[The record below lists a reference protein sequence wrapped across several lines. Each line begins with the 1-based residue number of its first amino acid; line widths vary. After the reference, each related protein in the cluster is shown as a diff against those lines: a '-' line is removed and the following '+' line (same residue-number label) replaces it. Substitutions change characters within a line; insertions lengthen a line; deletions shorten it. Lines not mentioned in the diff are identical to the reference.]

1 MKFFPSCLK
10 DIQGPVGL
18 ALALLLAACSDSP
31 TPGPAVSAVATDVS
45 FEVAKSPNDRRDYR
59 ALVLENGMKVVLVSD
74 PATEKAAAAV
84 DVDAGSNSN
93 PDDFPGLAHFLEH
106 MLFLGTEA
114 YPAAGEYQEFI
125 TSRGGSNNAYTAHE
139 NTNYYFDIDS
149 PHLEP
154 ALDRFSQF
162 FIAPLFTQDY
172 VDRERNAVHSE
183 YQSGLQDDGRRAYS
197 ALQQIINPSHP
208 LSRFSVGSLDTL
220 QDREGMA
227 LRDAL
232 LQHYEEFYSA
242 EHMSVAIIGRESLD
256 ELENLARRYFGQ
268 VARRGAGVPA
278 VTESLFS
285 AGTLPALLEISPV
298 RDQRS
303 LTFTFPIPSMQEHYK
318 AKPLQYLGNV
328 LGHEG
333 EGSLLSLLRK
343 QGWAN
348 GLSAGGGFAYRD
360 AATFTVN
367 VALTEAGV
375 EHVDEI
381 SALVFRF
388 IALVREEGIHEWL
401 FDEQRLMADLA
412 FRFQEPANPRSLVSS
427 LSRRLQEY
435 PPAEIITAPY
445 AYEEWQPDLLEAV
458 LDHLRPDNL
467 LMTFTSRTVETDTLD
482 TWYGTAYRFS
492 PLAQERL
499 EAWQHHPLETELAIA
514 APNPF
519 LPEDLAL
526 KPLLEAPLPEGVNP
540 ATVKPALVHD
550 EGGIRVWFR
559 QDAEFRVPRANFFV
573 YAMTPLFSETL
584 RSSLLAS
591 FVMSLVNDQLNEFSY
606 PANLAGS
613 FFGINA
619 RSRGFTLSVNGYSD
633 KQEVLLEELLRSLGA
648 AEFEQERFDI
658 IKTEMLRGWQ
668 NAALRTPYIR
678 LFDEVRA
685 LLVEPYWPEEEKIA
699 EVANI
704 TLQEVKDF
712 VPRLLEG
719 LRLDVLYHGNVVPD
733 DLNRMLPLL
742 ERYLQVDADAELP
755 SYGTVVKLPESA
767 RIVQELEIDHEDSA
781 IVIYRQGPDDSL
793 RTRALMQLLGTMLS
807 TPFYDTLRT
816 QEQLGYIVN
825 AGTMQLLDTSG
836 LIMYIESPA
845 TDPLLLEARID
856 VFLAGYAERMSAMDL
871 EFFEGIKAG
880 LLTSLRE
887 PPQRLNALSNRY
899 WSDILTGDFDEDST
913 LQLANAIE
921 ALVLGEILELYR
933 DHVARASG
941 RVVARSAGKAMRE
954 DFEAARQEQAD
965 TIVLHGFADYRRFKQ
980 QSEHYEFR

>member
-1 MKFFPSCLK
+1 MKSFPIYPKAISVFCSLT
-10 DIQGPVGL
+10 
-18 ALALLLAACSDSP
+18 LALLLAACSDSP
-31 TPGPAVSAVATDVS
+31 TAQSTAIPAAATID
-45 FEVAKSPNDRRDYR
+45 VAKSPNDRRDYR
-59 ALVLENGMKVVLVSD
+59 ALVLENGMKVVLISD

-84 DVDAGSNSN
+84 DVDAGSNSD

-149 PHLEP
+149 PWLEP
-154 ALDRFSQF
+154 ALDRFAQF

-197 ALQQIINPSHP
+197 VLKQVINPAHS
-208 LSRFSVGSLDTL
+208 LARFSVGSLDTL
-220 QDREGMA
+220 QDRESMS

-232 LQHYEEFYSA
+232 LKQYHDFYSA
-242 EHMSVAIIGRESLD
+242 EHMSVAVIGRESLD
-256 ELENLARRYFGQ
+256 ELESMVRSHFGQ
-268 VARRGAGVPA
+268 VARRGAGV
-278 VTESLFS
+278 TTDMESLFS
-285 AGTLPALLEISPV
+285 NDTLPALLEISPI

-303 LTFTFPIPSMQEHYK
+303 LTFTFPIPLMQEHYK
-318 AKPLQYLGNV
+318 AKPLQYLGNM

-360 AATFTVN
+360 AATFAVN

-388 IALVREEGIHEWL
+388 ITLVREEGIHEWL

-435 PPAEIITAPY
+435 PAAELISAPY
-445 AYEEWQPDLLEAV
+445 AYEDWQPALLEAV
-458 LDHLRPDNL
+458 LDHLRPDNV
-467 LMTFTSRTVETDTLD
+467 LMTFTSRTVTPDTTDP
-482 TWYGTAYRFS
+482 WYGAGYRFT
-492 PLAQERL
+492 PLEQERL
-499 EAWQHHPLETELAIA
+499 QAWQHHPLQTELAIA

-540 ATVKPALVHD
+540 ATVKPALLRD
-550 EGGIRVWFR
+550 AGGIRVWFR
-559 QDAEFRVPRANFFV
+559 QDAEFLVPRANFFV
-573 YAMTPLFSETL
+573 YAMTPLFSESL
-584 RSSLLAS
+584 RSSLLAA

-613 FFGINA
+613 YFGINA

-685 LLVEPYWPEEEKIA
+685 LLAEPYWPEEEKIA

-733 DLNRMLPLL
+733 DLDRMLPVL
-742 ERYLQVDADAELP
+742 ERYLRVDPDAALP

-807 TPFYDTLRT
+807 TPFYETLRT

-845 TDPLLLEARID
+845 TNPLLLEARID
-856 VFLAGYAERMSAMDL
+856 VFLAAYAERLSAMDT

-899 WSDILTGDFDEDST
+899 WSDILTGDFEEDST
-913 LQLANAIE
+913 LQLASAIE
-921 ALVLGEILELYR
+921 ALTLEEVTELFR
-933 DHVARASG
+933 EHVARSSG

-954 DFEAARQEQAD
+954 GFEAARQEQAD
-965 TIVLHGFADYRRFKQ
+965 TIVLRGFADYRRFKQ